1 MSILYI
7 LFAINSVEGAGVQPR
22 ARRGM
27 CQSPELAG
35 ERGGGGG
42 WWREKESI
50 REKNDSFIFFF
61 DDERIYFNPMFSIS
75 FDFV

>member
-35 ERGGGGG
+35 ERE
-42 WWREKESI
+42 RE
-50 REKNDSFIFFF
+50 REHQGEK
-61 DDERIYFNPMFSIS
+61 
-75 FDFV
+75 